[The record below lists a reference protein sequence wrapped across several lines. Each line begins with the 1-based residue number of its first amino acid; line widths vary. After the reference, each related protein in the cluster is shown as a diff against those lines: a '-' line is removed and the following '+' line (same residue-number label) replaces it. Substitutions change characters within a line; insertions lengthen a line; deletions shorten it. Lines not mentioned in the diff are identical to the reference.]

1 MNLNRYWLYFEPFTF
16 CFIKKNKV
24 LVYNSLSGENF
35 TCYVNEKIKSVINEL
50 LLPSN
55 MYSTLLPANIIN
67 DHSVKEFI
75 MNVQQIMAGDILP
88 VTQETGKPIIIFP
101 KLNIQN
107 DVKRFDPLIR
117 HNIIENLRQLTIC
130 LDYSSQPVQEKEIT
144 NAQVNMGSIKK
155 VLDKIIHFKWIEI
168 VIDTGKNIK
177 QNLDVF
183 NYLVNTFLGLNFMLK
198 IKIDAENFYIINTS
212 DLEKCF
218 FNIIVPQG
226 FNEST
231 LKETVVQSQN
241 IENCLFVFYIS
252 NEDDYSRAES
262 FCNKIKINSQY
273 ILLYNGSNLS
283 FFDKYVCLEEED
295 ILSEQLSRKYIFRNQ
310 SINTNDFG
318 KLIIIPDGKV
328 YANLYLPPIGTIDDD
343 IRELIYKEME
353 KGTSW
358 RRIRDMK
365 PCCDCVYQWLCPSP
379 SNYELAIGKPNLC
392 HVKP

>member
-183 NYLVNTFLGLNFMLK
+183 NHTF
-198 IKIDAENFYIINTS
+198 
-212 DLEKCF
+212 
-218 FNIIVPQG
+218 
-226 FNEST
+226 
-231 LKETVVQSQN
+231 
-241 IENCLFVFYIS
+241 
-252 NEDDYSRAES
+252 
-262 FCNKIKINSQY
+262 
-273 ILLYNGSNLS
+273 
-283 FFDKYVCLEEED
+283 
-295 ILSEQLSRKYIFRNQ
+295 
-310 SINTNDFG
+310 SI
-318 KLIIIPDGKV
+318 
-328 YANLYLPPIGTIDDD
+328 
-343 IRELIYKEME
+343 
-353 KGTSW
+353 
-358 RRIRDMK
+358 
-365 PCCDCVYQWLCPSP
+365 
-379 SNYELAIGKPNLC
+379 
-392 HVKP
+392 H